1 MINLDQNVQSFEYIT
16 PFDVYDRVEIVASE
30 NSSYF
35 YPTNETNGRTL
46 VVNCIWGTQDMAQDI
61 YNKIRNYRYCPYN
74 AYGAVLDPAAQLGDA
89 ITVNGVESVLNSVD
103 TTFSSLCS
111 ADISAPA
118 DEEIDHEYP
127 YESHENRDVKRK
139 VAAAS
144 ASLVVM
150 ADEIEGKI
158 SSDEAE
164 SIITQKVDEVSVVL
178 DNKIE
183 ETRTEV
189 TALSGEVSSKVTS
202 QQASSLIE
210 QKLGEITLAVS
221 SANGQVTVQLKG
233 EDGVL
238 IDSKTTTITG
248 LLQAAQISA
257 NNITSGTIDAGSV
270 TVSGTLTAAAV
281 YADNIV
287 GGAGSYGGYIPYG
300 VISDSS
306 NLLENLYAR
315 SINTNNLGVTSVT
328 GVQDIRFQVG
338 GTTIG
343 GGSVTSNGV
352 TKTWR
357 EILEGSSG
365 SAVWG

>member
-35 YPTNETNGRTL
+35 YPANETNGRTL

-103 TTFSSLCS
+103 TTFSSLCLT
-111 ADISAPA
+111 DISAPA

-158 SSDEAE
+158 TSDEAE
-164 SIITQKVDEVSVVL
+164 SIVSQKVGEVSVSL
-178 DNKIE
+178 NSRIN
-183 ETRTEV
+183 ETQTQV
-189 TALSGEVSSKVTS
+189 TALAGEVSSKVSS

-233 EDGVL
+233 DDGVV

-257 NNITSGTIDAGSV
+257 NNLTSGTIDANSI
-270 TVSGTLTAAAV
+270 TVSGHLSAATIDASNLSVAGQYIGSSTQYLQGMYTNSATVNSLTADQV
-281 YADNIV
+281 NPTRV
-287 GGAGSYGGYIPYG
+287 VFS
-300 VISDSS
+300 
-306 NLLENLYAR
+306 
-315 SINTNNLGVTSVT
+315 
-328 GVQDIRFQVG
+328 VG

-343 GGSVTSNGV
+343 GNSVTHGGV
-352 TKTWR
+352 TKTWD
-357 EILEGSSG
+357 EIFAGGSG

>member
-35 YPTNETNGRTL
+35 YPANETNGRTL

-178 DNKIE
+178 DNKIG
-183 ETRTEV
+183 ETQTQV
-189 TALSGEVSSKVTS
+189 TALAGEVSSKVSS

-233 EDGVL
+233 DDGVI

-257 NNITSGTIDAGSV
+257 NNITSGTIDANSI
-270 TVSGTLTAAAV
+270 TVSGHLSAATIDASNLSVAGQYIGSTTQYLQGVYSRSATVDSLTADMV
-281 YADNIV
+281 SPTRV
-287 GGAGSYGGYIPYG
+287 VFS
-300 VISDSS
+300 
-306 NLLENLYAR
+306 
-315 SINTNNLGVTSVT
+315 
-328 GVQDIRFQVG
+328 VG

-343 GGSVTSNGV
+343 GNSVTHGGV
-352 TKTWR
+352 TKTWD
-357 EILEGSSG
+357 EIFEGSSG

>member
-35 YPTNETNGRTL
+35 YPVNEANGRTL

-178 DNKIE
+178 DNKID
-183 ETRTEV
+183 ETQTQV
-189 TALSGEVSSKVTS
+189 TALAGEVSSKITS
-202 QQASSLIE
+202 QQAAEQASSLIS

-233 EDGVL
+233 DDGVL

-257 NNITSGTIDAGSV
+257 NNLTSGTIDANSI
-270 TVSGTLTAAAV
+270 TVSGHLSAATIDASNLSVAGQYIGSSTQYLQGMYTNSATVNSLTADQV
-281 YADNIV
+281 NPTRV
-287 GGAGSYGGYIPYG
+287 VFS
-300 VISDSS
+300 
-306 NLLENLYAR
+306 
-315 SINTNNLGVTSVT
+315 
-328 GVQDIRFQVG
+328 VG

-343 GGSVTSNGV
+343 GNSVTHGGV
-352 TKTWR
+352 TKTWD
-357 EILEGSSG
+357 EIFAGGSG